1 MIPVNKHSSGRPKGK
16 KTSLVGI
23 GKFGVS
29 LSAIL
34 YEKLGKPGYLETYVD
49 GEDLVLL
56 PREVDGPNHSKRYNI
71 IGTDR
76 AYYYNCAIAE
86 FCLTGKYLFCV
97 DKSGKL
103 TVKSCVK
110 VQVKDGDSSRKP
122 GRPQKSIFGGSRSPA
137 KGRTAKPRRV
147 RGAIP

>member
-1 MIPVNKHSSGRPKGK
+1 MIPVNKHTPGRPKGN

-49 GEDLVLL
+49 GEDLVLI

-76 AYYYNCAIAE
+76 AYYYNCAIAD
-86 FCLTGKYLFCV
+86 FCLLGKHLFCI

-103 TVKSCVK
+103 TVKNCVK
-110 VQVKDGDSSRKP
+110 VQNKDGDSVRKP
-122 GRPQKSIFGGSRSPA
+122 GRPKKSLFDRARQSA
-137 KGRTAKPRRV
+137 KNRAAKRG
-147 RGAIP
+147 RGA